1 MLTYKVYKDHAE
13 LEKCER
19 FMWGELNIPNDK
31 NGVPVTVICE
41 GALRDR
47 MFVSGAVLSENV
59 HTIAANS
66 FTNSG
71 CKNVTINDP
80 DCNIADNCGIKC
92 QITAYDG
99 STAQAY
105 AKKNG
110 LAFVSLGPAPSH
122 AAVSDLMAGD
132 ANCDKNV
139 DLADAVLIM
148 QSYSNPNKYGL
159 NGYDQAHIT
168 EKGIKNGDVD
178 GGGNGITPK
187 DAAAIQRYLLGVIK
201 EF

>member
-1 MLTYKVYKDHAE
+1 MLTYRVYKDHAE

-19 FMWGELNIPNDK
+19 FMWGELNIPSEK

-47 MFVSGAVLSENV
+47 MMITGAVLPESV

-66 FTNSG
+66 FSNSG
-71 CKNVTINDP
+71 CKKVTIYDP
-80 DCNIADNCGIKC
+80 SCSIADNCGIKC
-92 QITAYDG
+92 QIAGYDG

-105 AKKNG
+105 AQKKG
-110 LAFVSLGPAPSH
+110 LEFISMGPAPSH
-122 AAVSDLMAGD
+122 GPVSDLVPGD
-132 ANCDKNV
+132 SNCDKFV

-148 QSYSNPNKYGL
+148 QAYSNPNKYGL
-159 NGYDQAHIT
+159 NGYDSAHIT
-168 EKGIKNGDVD
+168 EKGAKNGDVD

-187 DAAAIQRYLLGVIK
+187 DAVAIQRYLLGVIS
-201 EF
+201 EL